1 MNKGVRGRHDFNCWA
16 ASTVIIILKYTI
28 VCKAVINITLRGI
41 YLWSTDNFYN
51 CSPCPEYVVTVSK
64 VKFHL

>member
-1 MNKGVRGRHDFNCWA
+1 MNKGDRGRHDFNCWA

-41 YLWSTDNFYN
+41 YLWSTDNYYN
-51 CSPCPEYVVTVSK
+51 CSP
-64 VKFHL
+64 